1 MLSKEGSL
9 KQNLA
14 SFFKRAF
21 PQGSTVN
28 SVNSMSSNRRENS
41 SVGHH
46 INQCAQVSVININI
60 IWPKN
65 NSELSDQT
73 VSGCFNSKDLK
84 DLRNIVAGGAFII
97 NTFKSHDVSQVDAVC
112 FDKPVVFVFTESS
125 SVFVIMES
133 LGFVRTLSKWNF
145 WNCFET
151 S

>member
-46 INQCAQVSVININI
+46 INQCAQVSVVNINI
-60 IWPKN
+60 IRPEN

-73 VSGCFNSKDLK
+73 VSGSFNAKDLK
-84 DLRNIVAGGAFII
+84 NLRYIVAGGAFII
-97 NTFKSHDVSQVDAVC
+97 NTFKSHNVCQVNAVC
-112 FDKPVVFVFTESS
+112 FDKPVVFVFTEGA
-125 SVFVIMES
+125 SVFVVMES
-133 LGFVRTLSKWNF
+133 LGLGRTLRK
-145 WNCFET
+145 
-151 S
+151 